1 MYTRDIKLNELIT
14 INVRNEMYLANNRDV
29 KI

>member
-1 MYTRDIKLNELIT
+1 MYTCDIKLNELIK